1 MILLLFWAAL
11 GGAIL
16 IGLGFGRT
24 PERIGAAVIAA
35 AAIATAA
42 VNQPDDVSARLAIAA
57 INFILLAALTTLA
70 MGATRW
76 WLLFAAGAQLAAV
89 IVQLAVL
96 FAASADI
103 LTVWTVRASVT
114 TQWVCNIVVILSL
127 AWGALEAHRAPYAR
141 PLNQRPY
148 PAPPGSPL

>member
-24 PERIGAAVIAA
+24 PERIGAAVIALA
-35 AAIATAA
+35 ALATAA
-42 VNQPDDVSARLAIAA
+42 VNQPDDLSVRLTIAA
-57 INFILLAALTTLA
+57 INLVLLAALITLA

-96 FAASADI
+96 FASTTDI
-103 LTVWTVRASVT
+103 VTIWTVRASVT

-141 PLNQRPY
+141 SLNRRPY
-148 PAPPGSPL
+148 PAPPGGPL